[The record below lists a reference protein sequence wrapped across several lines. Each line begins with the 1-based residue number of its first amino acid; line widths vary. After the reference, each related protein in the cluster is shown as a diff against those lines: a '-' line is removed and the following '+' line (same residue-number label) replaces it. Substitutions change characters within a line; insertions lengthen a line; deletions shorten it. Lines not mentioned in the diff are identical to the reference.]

1 MTDYT
6 DPLEYEVDDE
16 DIDSFD
22 AERHINTEK
31 ADSEIGGLRTKHE
44 RGRLNLH
51 PSYQRNFVWDVKR
64 ASLLVESVLL
74 GIPIPMVYFA
84 ESRGKLNV
92 IDGQQRLTSLIGFID
107 GKLPNLTSS
116 FKLTGLK
123 VYIELNGKSFKEL
136 SEEFQN
142 KILEYPIRT
151 ITFKEGSDPNLQYEI
166 FSRLNTGAIA
176 LNSQE
181 LRNCIFYGDFNNFIK
196 DLAESKDFLSLL
208 GLKEPHKRMADIELV
223 LRFVAFYDRG
233 YQNYKPPIKGF
244 LNDTMRRFSKF
255 DEKDKK
261 NIEYAFKNTVSNI
274 KSLFG
279 ESAFKRFYLG
289 DSKDQNGRWESK
301 KFNVSLFDVLMD
313 SMARTDPTVVM
324 RHLDAIR
331 EAFIDLMTSDKDF
344 IRCITSG
351 TSEKNVVM
359 QRFMI
364 WYNTLNEII
373 KDDKKEDRCFSL
385 ALKEKM
391 YNTNSI
397 CAICGNKINS
407 IDDCAIDHIEQYWL
421 GGRTIPE
428 NARLVHRFC
437 NWSRPRKE

>member
-1 MTDYT
+1 MSEEN
-6 DPLEYEVDDE
+6 DPLEFEVEEE
-16 DIDSFD
+16 DVDTFD
-22 AERHINTEK
+22 AQRQINTDK
-31 ADSEIGGLRTKHE
+31 ADSEIGGLREKHQ

-84 ESRGKLNV
+84 ESSGKLNV

-107 GKLPNLTSS
+107 GKLPNLGSV

-123 VYIELNGKSFKEL
+123 VYTELNGKAFTDL
-136 SEEFQN
+136 DDDLQN

-151 ITFKEGSDPNLQYEI
+151 ITFKEGSDQNLQYEI

-181 LRNCIFYGDFNNFIK
+181 LRNCIFYGEFNNFIK
-196 DLAESKDFLSLL
+196 DLAENKDFLSLL

-223 LRFVAFYDRG
+223 LRFVSFYHRG

-244 LNDTMRRFSKF
+244 LNETMRRLSKF
-255 DEKDKK
+255 DPKDRKD
-261 NIEYAFKNTVSNI
+261 IEAAFKNAVANI
-274 KSLFG
+274 KSLFA
-279 ESAFKRFYLG
+279 ENAFKRFYSG
-289 DSKDQNGRWESK
+289 DSSNQNGRWENK

-313 SMARTDPTVVM
+313 SMARIDTTIVM
-324 RHLDAIR
+324 RHLDSIR
-331 EAFIDLMTSDKDF
+331 EAFIELMTSNQDF
-344 IRCITSG
+344 IRCITWG
-351 TSEKNVVM
+351 TSEKNVVN
-359 QRFMI
+359 QRFLI
-364 WYNTLNEII
+364 WNNILNEII
-373 KDDKKEDRCFSL
+373 KDDRKESRCFSG
-385 ALKEKM
+385 ALKEELYKA
-391 YNTNSI
+391 NNI
-397 CAICGNKINS
+397 CSICGNKINS

-421 GGRTIPE
+421 GGRTIPD
-428 NARLVHRFC
+428 NARLVHRYC